1 MELITTRDILL
12 KGTYWDKAIAAYSS
26 IFSSRPFYN
35 LFLLSASIGIMY
47 DTRISKP
54 EENGEMVRTLPR
66 NVIDNQERI
75 DHRFDIMAQTAILNT
90 KTESWS
96 DDERIKKAFDDQD
109 NSVNAIDLLIE
120 FANFGV
126 TKLVEKIG
134 VTEIETMD
142 KLKDFLASCV
152 EGSNYEIFEIPEDEL
167 IEGIADKDINID

>member
-66 NVIDNQERI
+66 NVIDNQECIRAAMTVILRI
-75 DHRFDIMAQTAILNT
+75 
-90 KTESWS
+90 
-96 DDERIKKAFDDQD
+96 
-109 NSVNAIDLLIE
+109 LI
-120 FANFGV
+120 
-126 TKLVEKIG
+126 
-134 VTEIETMD
+134 
-142 KLKDFLASCV
+142 
-152 EGSNYEIFEIPEDEL
+152 IFENR
-167 IEGIADKDINID
+167 KD